1 MLSTIHALRGIA
13 SIMVFFAHYR
23 TIDVLASSSN
33 NFFSMGAYGV
43 DIFFVI
49 SGFVVCL
56 MIDNLK
62 RKFPDNNFKAR
73 FLLSRFIRVIIP
85 LWVAILLQYVVVGDY
100 SGMDNLVKSIF
111 LIPSQ
116 NSYYNDLVVYYLEP
130 QWSLVFEVLF
140 YSTLTLFISTSRTFL
155 YSGLT
160 LLCLCIPQLL
170 GFEFYLSNPI
180 ILEFIFGIYSYKV
193 FRDGALSES
202 YIKSRYLII
211 AAVCFLLF
219 SFLLKGQAGQIDSI
233 LRVLTVGVT
242 CFFIITLASSNVDL
256 NKKIA
261 NSYVLMFL
269 GNISYSLY
277 LTHMIG
283 FRIFSIHFEG
293 YGLITLFS
301 LISAITVLFY
311 ILIDKTSHNLS
322 KKILKR

>member
-62 RKFPDNNFKAR
+62 KEYPDHKFKVR
-73 FLLSRFIRVIIP
+73 FLFSRFIRVIVP
-85 LWVAILLQYVVVGDY
+85 LWAAIFLQYLVVGDY
-100 SGMDNLVKSIF
+100 SGLDNLVKSVF

-140 YSTLTLFISTSRTFL
+140 YTTLTLFISTSRTFL
-155 YSGLT
+155 YSGLI
-160 LLCLCIPQLL
+160 LLSLCIPSLL
-170 GFEFYLSNPI
+170 GFDLYLSNPI
-180 ILEFIFGIYSYKV
+180 IIEFIFGIYSYKL
-193 FRDGALSES
+193 FRDGFIRES
-202 YIKSRYLII
+202 YIKTKYLY
-211 AAVCFLLF
+211 AAVVCFLSF
-219 SFLLKGQAGQIDSI
+219 SFLLKGQAGDIDSI
-233 LRVLTVGVT
+233 LRVLTVGIA
-242 CFFIITLASSNVDL
+242 CFVIITLSSVNVEL
-256 NKKIA
+256 NQNIA
-261 NSYVLMFL
+261 ANNLLMFL

-283 FRIFSIHFEG
+283 FRLFTIHFDG
-293 YGLITLFS
+293 YGIITLFT
-301 LISAITVLFY
+301 LISVITLLFY
-311 ILIDKTSHNLS
+311 IVIDKTCHNFS
-322 KKILKR
+322 KKIIKR